1 MSLDATTI
9 ARSRRSPLLW
19 RPSSRFVWATLFGAG
34 LVALPVLAL
43 FWTAM
48 SSEAA
53 AIWPHLAANVIPA
66 ALADTALL
74 LLGVG
79 VLCCLIGVGTAWLVT
94 QYEFPGR
101 AAFEWLLVLPL
112 AIPTYITAYIYV
124 EFLGFQGPLQA
135 AFRAVTGYRSLRDYW
150 FPDPRNLAGAVFVM
164 GIVLYPYVY
173 LPVRALFGM
182 QGATIVEAARTLG
195 ASRWPLFRRIG
206 LPMARPALA
215 AGLTLALLETLNDI
229 GASEYLGVRS
239 LTISIYTTWLN
250 RNSLE
255 GAAQIACIM
264 LVIVVLLILIEARL
278 RGQRRFALP
287 VRQPRA
293 VGRRPLAGRKALLA
307 GLACALPVLLGAA
320 LPIGF
325 LVNEVLA
332 RGLLWKIDGA
342 LLRHLGSALLLSG
355 IAAALVVAL
364 GLGIVAARRHGRET
378 WLPGLTRVASLG
390 YALPGTVLALG
401 LLVPLAGFDNALAGA
416 LKTWFGLNSGLVLI
430 GSGAAL
436 IIAYVV
442 RFLAI
447 AISGTESG
455 LSRVSPRL
463 DDAARTLGSNAREV
477 VRQVHW
483 PLTRPAIA
491 AAALLVF
498 VDCLKELPATLLLR
512 PLNLDTLATI
522 VYGHASRGVFEDG
535 ALAALLI
542 VLTGLYPAIILARAG
557 GTKPEMTSRSASYP

>member
-1 MSLDATTI
+1 M
-9 ARSRRSPLLW
+9 
-19 RPSSRFVWATLFGAG
+19 
-34 LVALPVLAL
+34 LAL
-43 FWTAM
+43 AWTAF
-48 SSEAA
+48 SPEAA
-53 AIWPHLAANVIPA
+53 EIWPHLAANVLPA
-66 ALADTALL
+66 ALANTAAL

-79 VLCCLIGVGTAWLVT
+79 LLCCLIGVGTAWLVT

-124 EFLGFQGPLQA
+124 EILGFQGPLQA
-135 AFRAVTGYRSLRDYW
+135 AFRALTGYRSLRDYW
-150 FPDPRNLAGAVFVM
+150 FPDPRNLAGAIFVM

-173 LPVRALFGM
+173 LSVRALFGL
-182 QGATIVEAARTLG
+182 QSATIVESARTLG
-195 ASRWPLFRRIG
+195 ASRWPLFWRIG

-255 GAAQIACIM
+255 GAAQIACVMLIM
-264 LVIVVLLILIEARL
+264 VVLLITVEARL
-278 RGQRRFALP
+278 RGQRRFAIS
-287 VRQPRA
+287 VRQPRS
-293 VGRRPLAGRKALLA
+293 VGRRPLAGRKAVSA
-307 GLACALPVLLGAA
+307 SLACALPVLLGAA
-320 LPIGF
+320 LPVGF
-325 LVNEVLA
+325 LLSEVLT
-332 RGLLWKIDGA
+332 RGLLLRIDGA
-342 LLRHLGSALLLSG
+342 LLRNLGNAMLLSG
-355 IAAALVVAL
+355 SAAALVVAL

-378 WLPGLTRVASLG
+378 WLPALTRIASLG

-401 LLVPLAGFDNALAGA
+401 LLVPIAGLDNAFASA
-416 LKTWFGLNSGLVLI
+416 MRAWFGVNPGLVLI

-436 IIAYVV
+436 VIAYVV

-447 AISGTESG
+447 AISGIESG

-463 DDAARTLGSNAREV
+463 DDAARALGANAREV

-483 PLTRPAIA
+483 PLARPAIA

-542 VLTGLYPAIILARAG
+542 VLAGLYPAIILARAG
-557 GTKPEMTSRSASYP
+557 GTRV